1 MTTAAYAESKAVV
14 IWRAEWRSSIDFPE
28 IPGFGNEKVGFRFF
42 RRFFSPWF
50 IIVCRKF
57 GGDVQVSCFSG
68 DVLFFWGDDG
78 KIGRVY
84 GLFLSLCP
92 AEWGWDIGRWKRV
105 IGGWGVWGVSLF
117 VHKLQRFLG
126 VFSLP
131 FFVFFSVGSVC
142 SGTESDSIQVVQGF
156 KNLLKG
162 DGLLRNQDSID
173 WCVWSLD
180 PQVMKLWIIKV
191 WEGCF
196 RAQRNLREVG

>member
-1 MTTAAYAESKAVV
+1 M
-14 IWRAEWRSSIDFPE
+14 
-28 IPGFGNEKVGFRFF
+28 
-42 RRFFSPWF
+42 
-50 IIVCRKF
+50 
-57 GGDVQVSCFSG
+57 
-68 DVLFFWGDDG
+68 
-78 KIGRVY
+78 
-84 GLFLSLCP
+84 
-92 AEWGWDIGRWKRV
+92 
-105 IGGWGVWGVSLF
+105 SLF

-180 PQVMKLWIIKV
+180 PQVMKL
-191 WEGCF
+191 
-196 RAQRNLREVG
+196 